1 MKVPFAPIVS
11 NKPKIIALISGKDFS
26 LNEGC
31 NINYTQKI
39 KPDKID
45 IFTDYTSK
53 SAFPFS
59 R

>member
-11 NKPKIIALISGKDFS
+11 NKLKIIALISGKDFS

-39 KPDKID
+39 KSDKID